1 MTLTLIW
8 AQAQNNIIG
17 KDNKMPWYIPEE
29 LEHFKQVTS
38 GHAIVFGYNTLKG
51 FNGRLL
57 PNRTIILHTEN
68 PNINWKDLGLDK
80 VSVDK
85 LQNFVLMTTD
95 EIIEYA
101 ETNEVFIA
109 GGLAT
114 YNTFFPYATKI
125 IRTKIHQDYD
135 GDTYAPD
142 FDENQYKLITQ
153 EHHTAKPS
161 WTIET
166 YELKQP

>member
-17 KDNKMPWYIPEE
+17 KGNKMPWYIPEE

-57 PNRTIILHTEN
+57 PNRKVILHTEN
-68 PNINWKDLGLDK
+68 PNINWNDLGLDN
-80 VSVDK
+80 VPIDK
-85 LQNFVLMTTD
+85 LQNFVLMTKN
-95 EIIEYA
+95 EILEYA
-101 ETNEVFIA
+101 QTHEVFIA

-114 YNTFFPYATKI
+114 YNTFFPYATQI
-125 IRTKIHQDYD
+125 IRTKIHHDYD

-161 WTIET
+161 WTVET
-166 YELKQP
+166 YKPKQP

>member
-17 KDNKMPWYIPEE
+17 QDNKMPWHIPGE

-38 GHAIVFGYNTLKG
+38 GHEIVFGYNTLKG

-57 PNRTIILHTEN
+57 PNRKIILHTEN

-85 LQNFVLMTTD
+85 LQNFVPMTKD
-95 EIIEYA
+95 EILEYA
-101 ETNEVFIA
+101 KTHEVFIA

-114 YNTFFPYATKI
+114 YDTFFPYATTI
-125 IRTKIHQDYD
+125 IRTKIYQDYD

-161 WTIET
+161 WTVET